1 MRVPA
6 RERAQGLV
14 EFAVIFPIFA
24 FFLFA
29 IIDGGVA
36 MSRFQTIGGAAR
48 EGARYGAV
56 GADATAIATR
66 TADNA
71 HGLLAGAG
79 DCSAPD
85 GTTSVCVQWVPGPS
99 REAAGDVGSS
109 VMVKVQYQYKLITPL
124 LGLFGL
130 SGDWTIK
137 GCAMQ
142 RVERAVPPGSAV
154 ATAAAGATKC

>member
-29 IIDGGVA
+29 IIDGGLA
-36 MSRFQTIGGAAR
+36 MSRFQTMGGAAR

-66 TADNA
+66 TAENA
-71 HGLLAGAG
+71 HGLLDPPGTGGCGAPTG
-79 DCSAPD
+79 I
-85 GTTSVCVQWVPGPS
+85 CVQWVAGPS
-99 REAAGDVGSS
+99 GESPGAVGSS
-109 VMVKVQYQYKLITPL
+109 VMVNVRYQYTPITPL
-124 LGLFGL
+124 IGLFGL
-130 SGDWTIK
+130 TGPSWTIK

-142 RVERAVPPGSAV
+142 RVERAVGSAV
-154 ATAAAGATKC
+154 PTATPGTTC